1 MKRPHQALGSLAA
14 ACVLAL
20 ALLSTMSAQVIYIEA
35 ETAGGQNNTFAQAED
50 CRQLSNFFRIRG
62 SVHSGNANSDD
73 EWFMFNGV
81 AGACL
86 NLDLVTTQT
95 ISTGAAYQL
104 NVWLYDSSQTLVA
117 AWNTVS
123 GSTGASI
130 GIGAYTLPATDTY
143 YIYITEWSVAPNAI
157 TQPGIVFTPLSVR
170 GFSVTGATP
179 DSTRN
184 TAGGLQMTGSLYE
197 ITVRVSAGNESA
209 FDVFI
214 DCDPVTN
221 LPVCSPSPANVC
233 DPGGFGFNPRFMASA
248 KCPPG
253 GVNVSLP
260 AGSGPVLILPGGIAT
275 IMATG
280 PEAASS
286 YTVDTGAGPQVG
298 GVIHAVNTL
307 VARNGEAVSRVDI
320 CVGSPVC
327 LDICGPTNFPAGPAD
342 VYLTALSDALMPPL
356 SIFPF
361 LSPLELDVSR
371 LLFQLT
377 FPTGQLPP
385 YVTGLQ
391 GTVFTNQ
398 VCFNLPPGLTTVPV
412 TLYMQVVT
420 VNGAL
425 QITGLSPLVALDLV
439 P

>member
-214 DCDPVTN
+214 D
-221 LPVCSPSPANVC
+221 
-233 DPGGFGFNPRFMASA
+233 
-248 KCPPG
+248 
-253 GVNVSLP
+253 
-260 AGSGPVLILPGGIAT
+260 
-275 IMATG
+275 
-280 PEAASS
+280 
-286 YTVDTGAGPQVG
+286 
-298 GVIHAVNTL
+298 
-307 VARNGEAVSRVDI
+307 
-320 CVGSPVC
+320 
-327 LDICGPTNFPAGPAD
+327 
-342 VYLTALSDALMPPL
+342 
-356 SIFPF
+356 
-361 LSPLELDVSR
+361 
-371 LLFQLT
+371 
-377 FPTGQLPP
+377 
-385 YVTGLQ
+385 
-391 GTVFTNQ
+391 
-398 VCFNLPPGLTTVPV
+398 
-412 TLYMQVVT
+412 
-420 VNGAL
+420 
-425 QITGLSPLVALDLV
+425 
-439 P
+439 